1 MFGLNPTSPL
11 SQNQQVGRDNSGHPA
26 WHWTFSDWALVA
38 LGGLKLGEVR
48 FCCDGWRQKMEV
60 TLIHEA
66 LTSIGYLTNSIDLSV
81 LDIYADHFQYND
93 TSPLRFETIASFG
106 KPGTVW
112 NGSWPRPA
120 RCIHIPPWVKPCSNV
135 PWTTTAPRGP
145 NWAVRMRPENTWAM
159 NEISGG
165 FRKMLA
171 GFHVYTY
178 VYIYTYV
185 SIYVFMWLF
194 ILLFMCLFVYVYIYM
209 CVCVCFHGKIDK
221 YDDVWWFSRKPYLIS
236 GGYGTKWNVLVAII
250 QHQMQEKFS
259 WTRTASVTSY
269 YRFNK
274 MESSPG
280 KAVPLNQTCL
290 GHIWTSCVWQAGY
303 KS

>member
-1 MFGLNPTSPL
+1 MQIISNITTPHPSVSKPSPASENPA
-11 SQNQQVGRDNSGHPA
+11 Q
-26 WHWTFSDWALVA
+26 
-38 LGGLKLGEVR
+38 
-48 FCCDGWRQKMEV
+48 
-60 TLIHEA
+60 
-66 LTSIGYLTNSIDLSV
+66 
-81 LDIYADHFQYND
+81 
-93 TSPLRFETIASFG
+93 FETGHDPGPHGASISH
-106 KPGTVW
+106 PGW
-112 NGSWPRPA
+112 SRAAMCLELQPRLVGQIGPSGWGRKTHGRWTKFLEVSEKCWLA
-120 RCIHIPPWVKPCSNV
+120 SMCIH
-135 PWTTTAPRGP
+135 
-145 NWAVRMRPENTWAM
+145 M
-159 NEISGG
+159 
-165 FRKMLA
+165 
-171 GFHVYTY
+171 
-178 VYIYTYV
+178 YIYIHMYL
-185 SIYVFMWLF
+185 FMYLCDYLF
-194 ILLFMCLFVYVYIYM
+194 CYLCVYLFMCIYIYV